1 MKITRV
7 IIRNWR
13 SVKDADFEPADMTIL
28 VGANN
33 AGKTNILSAINFLMG
48 DRWPM
53 PGNLLDSDFYLGDRK
68 REIFIQLD
76 FEDAPYSRLDFD
88 TSRERYMFQA
98 YDRRGQP
105 VRGFDSEQRARL
117 AFAYVDAS
125 RNFDRQ
131 FGVSRWSLFGQ
142 AVRFLHDDLLRS
154 GTERLPQLR
163 TLLDQ
168 AHGLLKTDLY
178 DSFESALREAFAA
191 QLRTSRY
198 DVQFQFRTI
207 DETNLYRSLYP
218 TLIERGMAKS
228 PGEAGSG
235 VRNLL
240 VLALFHAFA
249 SAFKGG
255 AILGIEEPELF
266 LHPHAQRSLMGQFE
280 GLVAEG
286 NQLFISSHSAT
297 FLDITQPERIV
308 VVECCEDDEDEV
320 CTQVR
325 TTTAEALLAARQR
338 LHPDKTSMT
347 VPSMRAFLRNIRTAE
362 MAEPYF
368 ARLVIVAEGPSER
381 EALPLL
387 CAHLGLVFDDEG
399 ISVVAAG
406 GKTVID
412 TLMQVYQ
419 AHEIPTYAIFDND
432 AGRSQDR
439 DANKVMCRLLGI
451 TETETPAP
459 QIKANHAVLGGDWE
473 TQMKADLE
481 TIEAGLYDRLVAD
494 GRQNLGIG
502 AGKNKPLIARYV
514 AEQLV
519 ARGTMPAFVADIA
532 RHLKQRLGLALP
544 TDTTVLAE
552 LDEVLPWIADP
563 PPADASLD
571 DEIPF

>member
-1 MKITRV
+1 MKISRV

-13 SVKDADFEPADMTIL
+13 SVKDADFKPSDMTIL

-53 PGNLLDSDFYLGDRK
+53 PGNLLDSDFYLSDRR

-76 FEDAPYSRLDFD
+76 FDDAPYSRLSFD
-88 TSRERYMFQA
+88 TSRSSYTMQA
-98 YDRRGQP
+98 YDRHGTL
-105 VRGFDSEQRARL
+105 VRGFTNEQRATL

-131 FGVSRWSLFGQ
+131 FGVSRWTLFGQ
-142 AVRFLHDDLLRS
+142 AVRFLHDDLLQS
-154 GTERLPQLR
+154 GNDRLPQLR
-163 TLLDQ
+163 EFLDQ
-168 AHGLLKTDLY
+168 AHRLLKTDLY
-178 DSFESALREAFAA
+178 TRFESALRDAFAE

-218 TLIERGMAKS
+218 TLIERGAAKS

-249 SAFKGG
+249 RAFKGG

-286 NQLFISSHSAT
+286 NQLFVSSHSAT
-297 FLDITQPERIV
+297 FLDITRPERIV
-308 VVECCEDDEDEV
+308 VVECCPDDEDEF

-325 TTTAEALLAARQR
+325 TTTAAKLLADRQR
-338 LHPDKTSMT
+338 LHPGKPMT
-347 VPSMRAFLRNIRTAE
+347 ETSMRAFLRNIRTAE

-387 CAHLGLVFDDEG
+387 CAHLGLRFDEEG
-399 ISVVAAG
+399 VSIIAAG

-412 TLMQVYQ
+412 TLVQVYQ
-419 AHEIPTYAIFDND
+419 AHEIPTYTIFDND
-432 AGRSQDR
+432 AGRPQDR

-451 TETETPAP
+451 AETETPAP
-459 QIKANHAVLGGDWE
+459 QITANHAVLGGDWE

-481 TIEAGLYDRLVAD
+481 AIEAGLYDKLVASA
-494 GRQNLGIG
+494 RQELGIQT
-502 AGKNKPLIARYV
+502 GKNKPLIARYV

-519 ARGTMPAFVADIA
+519 AMDILPAFVQGIA
-532 RHLKQRLGLALP
+532 KCLKQRLGLEP
-544 TDTTVLAE
+544 PPVTGGLADIE
-552 LDEVLPWIADP
+552 DVLPWIKSQKADP
-563 PPADASLD
+563 SFD